1 LNIFERCEATGHVH
15 EVLNTA
21 DWKEYLPQPLHSV
34 MGRLSLVYGLCGSY
48 MVGSVIRH
56 NDVYCFLEHLMF
68 MWTGQAIFQH
78 INCGMLCFLCVLWN
92 HFSLVELVQ
101 VHTELT
107 EHPTTVY
114 FERKPCWR
122 KKTTAHCIIL
132 AVLLLVYKPE
142 RVCVAI
148 EEHRHKTEVSSVT
161 SYPNRNFLQCCL
173 LLWAVS
179 WCYW

>member
-1 LNIFERCEATGHVH
+1 MDSHEHHKALNIFERCEATGHVH

-114 FERKPCWR
+114 YIC
-122 KKTTAHCIIL
+122 L
-132 AVLLLVYKPE
+132 
-142 RVCVAI
+142 
-148 EEHRHKTEVSSVT
+148 
-161 SYPNRNFLQCCL
+161 LQCQFWKETML
-173 LLWAVS
+173 KKEDNSTLHYFGSTATGV
-179 WCYW
+179 